1 MKKYASAALMLA
13 MAIGFVS
20 CDNTKKPME
29 QSSQPRE
36 DVRDGDDRGHP
47 RRDRDYDKK
56 NDDDSRM
63 KKNGGCGCNG

>member
-29 QSSQPRE
+29 QGGQQQE
-36 DVRDGDDRGHP
+36 QIRDGDDRGHP
-47 RRDRDYDKK
+47 RRDRDYNRKDDDTKMDKK
-56 NDDDSRM
+56 N
-63 KKNGGCGCNG
+63 GCGCHG